1 MAAINIKFGIHA
13 YIFFSC
19 LCGVGVESR
28 VVPLVALKEGRLEI
42 EDPAGTL
49 IAGLA
54 RLLLH
59 CMGRCIAAVYAIS
72 DRGALAS
79 SVSLLNTLVSLG
91 CDVIVLVLRHLIA
104 KPVDVVLEDK
114 VINLTCVT

>member
-1 MAAINIKFGIHA
+1 
-13 YIFFSC
+13 
-19 LCGVGVESR
+19 VGVESR

-54 RLLLH
+54 GLLLH
-59 CMGRCIAAVYAIS
+59 CMGRCIAAVDAIG
-72 DRGALAS
+72 DRGALAG
-79 SVSLLNTLVSLG
+79 SVSLLNTLVSLR
-91 CDVIVLVLRHLIA
+91 CNVIVLVLRHLIA